1 MARTYLFGHSAGG
14 QFVHRLMSSQS
25 HAPFKAVAAGNPGWY
40 TLPTFDHPFP
50 EGMAG
55 VGLTEDH
62 LVKLLAY
69 PMTILAGDQDIAT
82 DDPNLPSEPAAM
94 RQAAPFR
101 ARAELLRGRP
111 QGRRGVPFNWT
122 LQVVPGIG
130 HDGRAMS
137 AVCASLWF
145 DGRMPDDAE
154 LARLAGQQVA

>member
-1 MARTYLFGHSAGG
+1 
-14 QFVHRLMSSQS
+14 MSSQP
-25 HAPFKAVAAGNPGWY
+25 HDLFKAVVAANPGWY
-40 TLPTFDHPFP
+40 TLPTFDYPFP
-50 EGMAG
+50 EGMDG

-62 LVKLLAY
+62 LVKLLGY

-82 DDPNLPSEPAAM
+82 DDPHLPSEPAAL
-94 RQAAPFR
+94 RQGPHRF
-101 ARAELLRGRP
+101 ARAHYYFEAGRREA
-111 QGRRGVPFNWT
+111 GRRGVPFNWK

-145 DGRMPDDAE
+145 EGGMPDAAE

>member
-1 MARTYLFGHSAGG
+1 
-14 QFVHRLMSSQS
+14 
-25 HAPFKAVAAGNPGWY
+25 
-40 TLPTFDHPFP
+40 
-50 EGMAG
+50 
-55 VGLTEDH
+55 
-62 LVKLLAY
+62 
-69 PMTILAGDQDIAT
+69 
-82 DDPNLPSEPAAM
+82 M

-101 ARAELLRGRP
+101 ARAQNYFEAGRKEADAAACRST
-111 QGRRGVPFNWT
+111 GR

>member
-1 MARTYLFGHSAGG
+1 
-14 QFVHRLMSSQS
+14 MSSQS
-25 HAPFKAVAAGNPGWY
+25 HAPFKAVTAGNPGWY

-50 EGMAG
+50 EGMDG

-69 PMTILAGDQDIAT
+69 PMTILAGDKDIAT

-94 RQAAPFR
+94 RQGPHRF
-101 ARAELLRGRP
+101 ARAQNYYEFGRKEAE
-111 QGRRGVPFNWT
+111 RRGVPFGWT

-145 DGRMPDDAE
+145 DGKMPDDAE